1 MEAKINTHR
10 YYVEEIKV
18 DLLGL
23 DDLAINVI
31 EEALSVLLIKQ
42 NNDLKENKA
51 METRFNKVQEILNT
65 LQNRKE

>member
-10 YYVEEIKV
+10 YYVEETKV